1 MHTDGNKLDSD
12 LLRYAIQQEFNF
24 SEFHLLLELILIK
37 KTIIF
42 EAEQIN
48 KLRFGM
54 YTESVKKSCITSI
67 VFKYVWFSLPM

>member
-1 MHTDGNKLDSD
+1 MHTDGNKLDSN

-24 SEFHLLLELILIK
+24 TEFHLLLELTLIK

-42 EAEQIN
+42 EVEQIN

-54 YTESVKKSCITSI
+54 YTESVKKAA
-67 VFKYVWFSLPM
+67 LLL